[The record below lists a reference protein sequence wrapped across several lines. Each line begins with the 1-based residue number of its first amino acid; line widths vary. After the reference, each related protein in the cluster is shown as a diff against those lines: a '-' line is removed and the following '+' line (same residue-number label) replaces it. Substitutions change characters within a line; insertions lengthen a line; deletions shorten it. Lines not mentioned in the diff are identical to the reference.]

1 MTLAASLVRY
11 IADNVVRD
19 RAGSRIDET
28 TLLIDSGLI
37 DSMGLLQIVTFIEE
51 RAGVRIPD
59 DAVIPDN
66 FQTVRDMQ
74 RMVEEL
80 RTQSA

>member
-1 MTLAASLVRY
+1 MTLAAALVRY

-19 RAGSRIDET
+19 RTALRIDEST
-28 TLLIDSGLI
+28 PLIDGALI
-37 DSMGLLQIVTFIEE
+37 DSMGLLQIVTFLEE
-51 RAGVRIPD
+51 QTGVRIPD

-74 RMVEEL
+74 RMVDEL

>member
-1 MTLAASLVRY
+1 MTLAAALVRY

-19 RAGSRIDET
+19 RTAVRIDEST
-28 TLLIDSGLI
+28 PLIDGALI
-37 DSMGLLQIVTFIEE
+37 DSMGLLQIVTFLEE
-51 RAGVRIPD
+51 RTGVRIPD